1 MQVRITTDAAAS
13 VATGALVV
21 PVFSDKRLDGVAK
34 EIDTALGGALADVL
48 ESGEINGKGNKE

>member
-21 PVFSDKRLDGVAK
+21 PVFADKRLEGVAQ

-48 ESGEINGKGNKE
+48 GAAPALSCAS